1 VTVLWLGDIGLQFH
15 DFDLVFHFIKDKIHT
30 ALVINTPQHIMKL
43 AVAVLFL
50 AIVGLTVSAKVVD
63 LYGVFNNFTCLA
75 QQGYYH
81 SIVRAYHSYGA
92 IDLDAPSL
100 IQQSNNA
107 GLSTDVYMFPCRGKN
122 ATVQVNE
129 LINYLE

>member
-1 VTVLWLGDIGLQFH
+1 
-15 DFDLVFHFIKDKIHT
+15 
-30 ALVINTPQHIMKL
+30 MKL
-43 AVAVLFL
+43 SIILLLLALFHSSY
-50 AIVGLTVSAKVVD
+50 SAKVVD

-81 SIVRAYHSYGA
+81 TIVRAYHSYGA

-100 IQQSNNA
+100 IQQSNKA

-122 ATVQVNE
+122 ATLQVNE
-129 LINYLE
+129 LIDYL